1 MDFGA
6 QIPVLSRWPRRW
18 SPAAALGA
26 PAAAPARLRRLAT
39 RRGDALAMGGS
50 QSIQNWRF
58 LIGFTMVDWVYYTF
72 IEFYKW
78 GIVLITS
85 YNWLFQW
92 DFPMT
97 DPWCCIYI
105 YIIIYIYANMNGVY

>member
-105 YIIIYIYANMNGVY
+105 IIYIYMLT